1 MGFFKEFKED
11 ASQAMKELMPGDDIL
26 EEEETEDDYSDESDA
41 EVEEETDE
49 FEGLAIYSEDDFE

>member
-26 EEEETEDDYSDESDA
+26 EEEETEDDWPD
-41 EVEEETDE
+41 
-49 FEGLAIYSEDDFE
+49 G